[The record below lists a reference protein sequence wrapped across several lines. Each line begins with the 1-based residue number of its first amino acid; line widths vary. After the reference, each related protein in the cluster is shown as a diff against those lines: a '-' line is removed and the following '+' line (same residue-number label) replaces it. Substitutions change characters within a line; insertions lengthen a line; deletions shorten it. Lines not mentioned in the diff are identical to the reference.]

1 MQPKS
6 KGKYF
11 FSFDSDKEELNRLF
25 HIENNNGNRIF
36 SFMSEDGYCELFSP
50 MGQQTLTNHAKEERP
65 EGEGLGQGK
74 TKKELE
80 KEKIQKIREL
90 ISQGKTLREL
100 RKTFTSKNDIF
111 YIKRCLPISN
121 DNLRQIVFW
130 FHGNDLKKT
139 RETAL
144 EICEEKGI
152 EGVWIGLKTKVPV
165 NDGGVIVTDDV
176 YKDYEGEEAIIL
188 NGIGKDYF
196 DRTTDIF

>member
-1 MQPKS
+1 
-6 KGKYF
+6 
-11 FSFDSDKEELNRLF
+11 
-25 HIENNNGNRIF
+25 
-36 SFMSEDGYCELFSP
+36 MSEDGYCELFSP

-130 FHGNDLKKT
+130 FHGNDLKKM

-196 DRTTDIF
+196 NRTTDIF